1 MTKPPICSQNIILQ
15 VRKYFAIKESKSYSI
30 VEYYYQRTLSPQQI
44 VLLLQMRQIFGV
56 AKLVCA
62 KTFIP
67 TKFSLTTEN
76 CNCSPQNCFFYILF
90 TQEEHEQKQVIKQ
103 DKNKDKART

>member
-1 MTKPPICSQNIILQ
+1 MS
-15 VRKYFAIKESKSYSI
+15 
-30 VEYYYQRTLSPQQI
+30 
-44 VLLLQMRQIFGV
+44 QIFGV

-76 CNCSPQNCFFYILF
+76 YNCSRQNCFFYILF